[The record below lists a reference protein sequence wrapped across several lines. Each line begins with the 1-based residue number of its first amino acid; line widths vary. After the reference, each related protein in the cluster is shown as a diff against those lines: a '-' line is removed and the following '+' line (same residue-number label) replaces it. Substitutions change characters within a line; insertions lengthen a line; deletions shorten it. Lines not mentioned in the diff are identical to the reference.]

1 MRRRYSMP
9 GLLTYLAPL
18 WYLDKLTH
26 VHEPESTW
34 FLGEADYRSQYHR
47 GVVSLLVFIIDKL
60 VLGSSI
66 LRNSWVL
73 WFLPVFCY
81 PPHS

>member
-34 FLGEADYRSQYHR
+34 FPGEADYVSQYHR
-47 GVVSLLVFIIDKL
+47 GVVSLLVYMIDKL
-60 VLGSSI
+60 VLNSSI